1 METEALLTDQ
11 NVSLTGSTKELL
23 YDSTDEQEGSK
34 IIKYCHKVILRF

>member
-11 NVSLTGSTKELL
+11 NVSLTATEELL
-23 YDSTDEQEGSK
+23 YDSTYEQEGSK